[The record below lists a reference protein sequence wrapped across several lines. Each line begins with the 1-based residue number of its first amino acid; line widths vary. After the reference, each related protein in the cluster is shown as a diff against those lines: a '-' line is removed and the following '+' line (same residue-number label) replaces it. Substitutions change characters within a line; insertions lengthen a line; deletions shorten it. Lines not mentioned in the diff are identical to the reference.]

1 VIHARAVVPQY
12 AWYAAAVR
20 RPSSL
25 LSWIIAFKAFKAT
38 TLMALGIA
46 LLATRHDDPVD
57 LLMRGALAIHLPLT
71 STLFDRAFQFAL
83 NLSVGKQIALAIT
96 AFGYAVLMG
105 SEGVALYLRKAWA
118 RWFTIGATSSLLPI
132 ELYEIVREVHPVR
145 VIVLLANMA
154 IVVYLFKR
162 KELFESATTRR

>member
-1 VIHARAVVPQY
+1 
-12 AWYAAAVR
+12 VR
-20 RPSSL
+20 SPSPL
-25 LSWIIAFKAFKAT
+25 AWIIAFKALKAIM
-38 TLMALGIA
+38 LISLGSA

-71 STLFDRAFQFAL
+71 SMLFDRALRFAL
-83 NLSVGKQIALAIT
+83 NLSVRKQIGLAIT

-105 SEGVALYLRKAWA
+105 SEGVALYRRKPWA

-145 VIVLLANMA
+145 VVVLLANVA
-154 IVVYLFKR
+154 IVAYLFRR
-162 KELFESATTRR
+162 KELFASASGPH

>member
-1 VIHARAVVPQY
+1 VG
-12 AWYAAAVR
+12 

-25 LSWIIAFKAFKAT
+25 LAWIIAFKAFKT
-38 TLMALGIA
+38 IALTALSIA

-71 STLFDRAFQFAL
+71 SALFDRALRFAL

-105 SEGVALYLRKAWA
+105 SEGVALYLRKPWA

-132 ELYEIVREVHPVR
+132 ELYEIVREVHPLR
-145 VIVLLANMA
+145 VIVLLANVA
-154 IVVYLFKR
+154 IVVYLLKR
-162 KELFESATTRR
+162 RELFESGSGQRSS